1 MTNPTT
7 TYLAIG
13 VNLARMDEMGRLKGW
28 EAFGQFDFHIRGV
41 ALSTD
46 YHAELDTN
54 QPTGPGTRRLVFK
67 VTSTPSRTKGDPM
80 TDMTALENGTG
91 PDTMWSLNGTADR
104 VATKVAED
112 NQNDVR
118 FDGHTRLGALIEDV
132 AVLAVQTDPAAL
144 DAALAKVIADAR
156 AWRAVL

>member
-1 MTNPTT
+1 
-7 TYLAIG
+7 
-13 VNLARMDEMGRLKGW
+13 
-28 EAFGQFDFHIRGV
+28 
-41 ALSTD
+41 
-46 YHAELDTN
+46 
-54 QPTGPGTRRLVFK
+54 
-67 VTSTPSRTKGDPM
+67 M

-104 VATKVAED
+104 VANKVAED
-112 NQNDVR
+112 NLAAAR
-118 FDGHTRLGALIEDV
+118 FNGLTRLDLLIGDV